1 MEQIDISGYRKQKKP
16 ALTGTEG
23 LAGNK
28 GAGRT
33 AGLMELM
40 SKDISFGRN
49 GLSDQKKENF
59 FFELSTLLESGID
72 LKNSL
77 DLVTLESLKDKH
89 LDIYREVKARVIAGM
104 SLAQAV
110 KQSDKFSDYDFFSI
124 QIGEETG
131 NLAEVL
137 KDLGVFYKRKVEQRR
152 KILSALTYPAIVL
165 STSAGAVFF
174 MLRFVVPMFSDVFK
188 RFGGK
193 LPWMTEMV
201 IKASKLMGALFLP
214 VVLGLGVAIYLLY
227 RYRKHEQFRNLSSR
241 LVLKIPLVREL
252 VIKIYLARFCN
263 TMRLLI
269 STKIPLLRGISMS
282 RQTIGFYPMEVS
294 LRQVE
299 QDIMNGKSLHASLSA
314 FPIYPPKMVQLVKV
328 GEEINRL
335 DHFFENIADQY
346 VQEVEYQTGTISKLI
361 EPLIIIFLGLVV
373 GFILISMY
381 LPMFQM
387 SNSF

>member
-1 MEQIDISGYRKQKKP
+1 MESIDISKYRKEKKGQK
-16 ALTGTEG
+16 AVS
-23 LAGNK
+23 
-28 GAGRT
+28 GAVQPSGFSW
-33 AGLMELM
+33 MELL
-40 SKDISFGRN
+40 SKDISFGS
-49 GLSDQKKENF
+49 GALSDQKKENF
-59 FFELSTLLESGID
+59 FFELSTLLASGID

-77 DLVTLESLKDKH
+77 DLVTMESLKDKH
-89 LDIYREVKARVIAGM
+89 LGIYREIKVKVIAGA
-104 SLAQAV
+104 SLAAAV
-110 KQSDKFSDYDFFSI
+110 KLSGKFSDYDFFSI

-131 NLAEVL
+131 SLDEVL
-137 KDLGVFYKRKVEQRR
+137 KELALFYKRKVEQRR

-165 STSAGAVFF
+165 CTSAGAVFF
-174 MLRFVVPMFSDVFK
+174 MLRFVVPMFGDVFK

-201 IKASKLMGALFLP
+201 IRASALMGTLFLP
-214 VVLGLGVAIYLLY
+214 SLLLLGVSGYLLFHY
-227 RYRKHEQFRNLSSR
+227 RRHERFRDLSSR
-241 LVLKIPLVREL
+241 LVLRIPVLREL
-252 VIKIYLARFCN
+252 VLKIYLARFCN

-269 STKIPLLRGISMS
+269 STKIPLLRAISMS

-294 LRQVE
+294 LRKVE
-299 QDIMNGKSLHASLSA
+299 QDIMEGRSLHGSLAA
-314 FPIYPPKMVQLVKV
+314 FPLYPAKMVQLVKV

-335 DHFFENIADQY
+335 DHFFENIAEQY
-346 VQEVEYQTGTISKLI
+346 VQEVEYQTGTVSKLI

>member
-1 MEQIDISGYRKQKKP
+1 MDAIDISKYRKKQPVKQV
-16 ALTGTEG
+16 
-23 LAGNK
+23 AGQ
-28 GAGRT
+28 GQHT
-33 AGLMELM
+33 GLMELL
-40 SKDISFGRN
+40 SKDITFGKKGIN
-49 GLSDQKKENF
+49 DQKKDHF
-59 FFELSTLLESGID
+59 FFELSSLLQSGID

-89 LDIYREVKARVIAGM
+89 LATYREIKSGVIAGL
-104 SLAQAV
+104 SLAAAV
-110 KQSDKFSDYDFFSI
+110 KRTGQFSDYDYFSI

-137 KDLGVFYKRKVEQRR
+137 KDLAVFYKRKVEQRR

-165 STSAGAVFF
+165 CTSAGAVFF

-201 IKASKLMGALFLP
+201 IKASALMGALFLP
-214 VVLGLGVAIYLLY
+214 VVLIMGILVYGIY
-227 RYRKHEQFRNLSSR
+227 RYRKQERFRNISSR
-241 LVLKIPLVREL
+241 LVLKIPLVGEL
-252 VIKIYLARFCN
+252 VVKIYLARFCN

-269 STKIPLLRGISMS
+269 STKIPLLRAISMS
-282 RQTIGFYPMEVS
+282 RQTIGFYPIEES
-294 LRQVE
+294 LKKIE
-299 QDIMNGKSLHASLSA
+299 QDIMNGSSLHAGLSA
-314 FPIYPPKMVQLVKV
+314 FPIYPPKMIQLVKV
-328 GEEINRL
+328 GEEINKL
-335 DHFFENIADQY
+335 DYFFENIADQY

>member
-1 MEQIDISGYRKQKKP
+1 METIDISKYRKEKRTTRLEASLGTKK
-16 ALTGTEG
+16 TS
-23 LAGNK
+23 K
-28 GAGRT
+28 
-33 AGLMELM
+33 LMELM
-40 SKDISFGRN
+40 SRDISFKSS
-49 GLSDQKKENF
+49 GLNDQKKEHF
-59 FFELSTLLESGID
+59 FFELGTLLQSGID

-89 LDIYREVKARVIAGM
+89 LSIYREIKTQVISGSALAKAVRGTG
-104 SLAQAV
+104 
-110 KQSDKFSDYDFFSI
+110 KFSDYDEFSI

-137 KDLGVFYKRKVEQRR
+137 KDLALFYKRKVEQRR
-152 KILSALTYPAIVL
+152 KILGALTYPAIVL
-165 STSAGAVFF
+165 CTSAGAVFF

-201 IKASKLMGALFLP
+201 IKASSLMGVLFIPFVLISAA
-214 VVLGLGVAIYLLY
+214 VVYLLF
-227 RYRKHEQFRNLSSR
+227 RYRKHERFRDISSR
-241 LVLKIPLVREL
+241 VVLRVPLVREL

-269 STKIPLLRGISMS
+269 STRIPLLSAISMS
-282 RQTIGFYPMEVS
+282 RKTIGFYPMEVS
-294 LRQVE
+294 LKKVE
-299 QDIMNGKSLHASLSA
+299 QDIMEGKSLYLSLSA
-314 FPIYPPKMVQLVKV
+314 FPIYSAKMIQLVKV
-328 GEEINRL
+328 GEEINKL
-335 DHFFENIADQY
+335 DYFFENIAGQY
-346 VQEVEYQTGTISKLI
+346 LQEVEYQTGTVSKLI

-387 SNSF
+387 SNNF

>member
-1 MEQIDISGYRKQKKP
+1 MESIDISKYRKEKKGQKVVSGGVKP
-16 ALTGTEG
+16 SGFS
-23 LAGNK
+23 
-28 GAGRT
+28 
-33 AGLMELM
+33 LMELL
-40 SKDISFGRN
+40 SKDISFGS
-49 GLSDQKKENF
+49 GALSDQKKENL
-59 FFELSTLLESGID
+59 FFELSTLLASGID

-77 DLVTLESLKDKH
+77 DLVTMESLKDKH
-89 LDIYREVKARVIAGM
+89 LGIYREIKLKVIAGA
-104 SLAQAV
+104 SLSAAV
-110 KQSDKFSDYDFFSI
+110 NLSGKFSDYDFFSI

-131 NLAEVL
+131 SLDEVL
-137 KDLGVFYKRKVEQRR
+137 KDLALFYKRKVEQRR

-165 STSAGAVFF
+165 CTSAGAVFF
-174 MLRFVVPMFSDVFK
+174 MLRFVVPMFGDVFK

-201 IKASKLMGALFLP
+201 IRASALMGTMFLP
-214 VVLGLGVAIYLLY
+214 SVLLLAALGYLLFYY
-227 RYRKHEQFRNLSSR
+227 RRHERFRDLSSR
-241 LVLKIPLVREL
+241 LVLRIPVLREL
-252 VIKIYLARFCN
+252 LLKIYLARFCN

-269 STKIPLLRGISMS
+269 STKIPLLRAISMS

-294 LRQVE
+294 LRKVE
-299 QDIMNGKSLHASLSA
+299 QDIMEGRSLHASLAA
-314 FPIYPPKMVQLVKV
+314 FPLYPAKMVQLVKV

-335 DHFFENIADQY
+335 DHFFENIAEQY
-346 VQEVEYQTGTISKLI
+346 VQEVEYQTGTVSKLI